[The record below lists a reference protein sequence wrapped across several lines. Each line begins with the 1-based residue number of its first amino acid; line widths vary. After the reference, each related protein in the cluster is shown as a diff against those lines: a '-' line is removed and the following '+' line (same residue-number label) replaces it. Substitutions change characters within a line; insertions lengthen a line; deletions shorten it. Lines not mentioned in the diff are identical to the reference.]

1 MGKTTTRRI
10 STNVKYGLAIHSTS
24 SELGLAVSNLKD
36 DSRSCVWDL
45 GRSLSTHLHYHL
57 AEYIQPQT
65 WADLGFIA
73 VAKGPGSFTSTRIG
87 VVTARTIAQQLDI
100 PLFAISSLEAIARAA
115 KGANAKSVQIPAQT
129 NLVYTAIYNGATALL
144 PDSLM
149 TVEAWENT
157 LKTWQTPYQLIK
169 AENGLGATVTSV
181 LEIAGL
187 EWFKGNCPNWIDAI
201 PFYGQS
207 PVS

>member
-1 MGKTTTRRI
+1 MGEVTTRRI
-10 STNVKYGLAIHSTS
+10 STNVKYGLAIHTTS
-24 SELGLAVSNLKD
+24 SELGLAVSNFSSDL
-36 DSRSCVWDL
+36 RSKVWDL

-65 WADLGFIA
+65 WTDLEFVA

-100 PLFAISSLEAIARAA
+100 PLFAISSLEAIAQGEKRDKAIA
-115 KGANAKSVQIPAQT
+115 VQIPAQT
-129 NLVYTAIYNGATALL
+129 NLLYTAIYSGGTALL

-149 TVEAWENT
+149 TVEAWQKT
-157 LKTWQTPYQLIK
+157 LETWQTPYQLIK
-169 AENGLGATVTSV
+169 AENGLGATVARV
-181 LEIAGL
+181 LEIAGSQ
-187 EWFKGNCPNWIDAI
+187 WQQGKYPNWIDAV

>member
-100 PLFAISSLEAIARAA
+100 PLFAISSLEAIARAE
-115 KGANAKSVQIPAQT
+115 KTDNTKSVQIPAQT

-187 EWFKGNCPNWIDAI
+187 EWLKGNCPNWIDAI

-207 PVS
+207 PVN

>member
-10 STNVKYGLAIHSTS
+10 STNVKYGLAIHTTS
-24 SELGLAVSNLKD
+24 SELGLAVSNYKG
-36 DSRSCVWDL
+36 DSRSNVWDL

-57 AEYIQPQT
+57 TEYIQPQT

-73 VAKGPGSFTSTRIG
+73 VAKGPGSFTSTRFG
-87 VVTARTIAQQLDI
+87 VVTARTLSQQLDI

-115 KGANAKSVQIPAQT
+115 QGGENVIAVELPAQT
-129 NLVYTAIYNGATALL
+129 NLVYTAIYSGTTALL

-149 TVEAWENT
+149 TVEAWKKT
-157 LKTWQTPYQLIK
+157 LDTWQTPYQLIK
-169 AENGLGATVTSV
+169 AEDCIGATVSSI
-181 LEIAGL
+181 LEIAYL
-187 EWFKGNCPNWIDAI
+187 AWQKGERPNWMDAL

-207 PVS
+207 PV

>member
-36 DSRSCVWDL
+36 DSRSYVWDL

-87 VVTARTIAQQLDI
+87 VVTARTITQQLDI
-100 PLFAISSLEAIARAA
+100 PLFAISSLEAIARAE
-115 KGANAKSVQIPAQT
+115 KTDNTKSVQIPAQA
-129 NLVYTAIYNGATALL
+129 NLVYTAIYDGATALL

-187 EWFKGNCPNWIDAI
+187 EWLKGSYPNWIDAI